1 MRNPGP
7 ATTVA
12 AGLFK
17 LVAAVFRSSTVVKL

>member
-1 MRNPGP
+1 MRNPVP

-17 LVAAVFRSSTVVKL
+17 LVAAVFRKLYSS